1 MCQIKDDILV
11 YGSGAEHDQRLRQV
25 LERFREAGLT
35 LRREKCYLG
44 KEEVKWF
51 GMIYNRFG
59 MSSDPEKVAVIRDW
73 PAPRTVRDVKS
84 FLQIV
89 QF

>member
-1 MCQIKDDILV
+1 M
-11 YGSGAEHDQRLRQV
+11 
-25 LERFREAGLT
+25 LERFREAGLP

-51 GMIYNRFG
+51 CMIYNRYG
-59 MSSDPEKVAVIRDW
+59 MSSDPKKVAVIRDW

-84 FLQIV
+84 FLHSAIQRCLHGGRAGRGNELSRADSSS
-89 QF
+89 